1 MADSIA
7 FLITRPPYGAEEAF
21 AGMRAALAMLA
32 SGNIGRAT
40 CVLVGDGTLNAIKTQ
55 NPNAIQMPSNVEA
68 VDDLI
73 DFEGEVYALAEDL
86 RERVGDVPVLDSVK
100 LVVWER
106 AREVLRDHKLVTT
119 F

>member
-7 FLITRPPYGAEEAF
+7 FLITKAPYGAEEAF

-40 CVLVGDGTLNAIKTQ
+40 CVLVGDGTLNAVKAQ
-55 NPNAIQMPSNVEA
+55 NPDAIEMPSNVEA
-68 VDDLI
+68 VNYLV
-73 DFEGEVYALAEDL
+73 DFEGEVYAVAEDL
-86 RERVGDVPVLDSVK
+86 KERVGDVPVLDSVK
-100 LVVWER
+100 LVPWER
-106 AREVLRDHKLVTT
+106 AREILHEHKLVTT